1 MSLPGSRLSSGIS
14 SSTGRLADARVAPLD
29 RRSSV
34 LENTTFGSAFMSSPV
49 GLCEL
54 GHACAM
60 SCAARRAEHEQAG
73 LAEQLGHRALA
84 VGAVRLRPP
93 SQSIVP
99 SRRAAKPSSDIDM

>member
-1 MSLPGSRLSSGIS
+1 M
-14 SSTGRLADARVAPLD
+14 
-29 RRSSV
+29 SV

-60 SCAARRAEHEQAG
+60 SCAAPAAEHQQAG

-84 VGAVRLRPP
+84 VGAVRLRVAEPVHRP
-93 SQSIVP
+93 VAASGEAVQRHRHVEDELAL
-99 SRRAAKPSSDIDM
+99 RRLAGHASSLARYSAPIGAA